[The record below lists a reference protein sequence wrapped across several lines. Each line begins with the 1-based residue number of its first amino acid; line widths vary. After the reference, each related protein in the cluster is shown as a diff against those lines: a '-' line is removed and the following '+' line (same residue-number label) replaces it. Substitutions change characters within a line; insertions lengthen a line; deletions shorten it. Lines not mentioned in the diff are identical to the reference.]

1 MSWTRPADL
10 RAQVQR
16 WWDRGELLAAQLNA
30 KSSFP
35 RRLVLKVP
43 GSKELA
49 EHFDEV
55 RAWIAELS
63 ASKYVRVEFRSL
75 RHRLLGQNS
84 VPAEAWVDSLADA
97 LALIGKRREAERFGA
112 LVAATRLRQPELL
125 SWLEQKPLRA
135 LDLADDWQRLLDLVR
150 WIQANPHCRRY
161 LRQIDLPG
169 VHTKFIETH
178 RATLA
183 EFLDR
188 VLPPDAINGNVSGVT
203 QFARRYG
210 FRDKPLRVRF
220 RVLDPERA
228 VLPFGGDQDITVDA
242 PSFARLDPKVS
253 RVLITENEVNF
264 LALPPLPDTL
274 AIFGA
279 GYGFEVLGTAM
290 WLYQCRL
297 LYWGD
302 IDTHGFAIL
311 DQLRAVFPHAE
322 SLLMDRNTLLSFRD
336 QWGREDKPA
345 KRELSRLTA
354 DEATLYDELRNDR
367 YGKNLRLEQER
378 IGFNW
383 IETTLRQWFES

>member
-1 MSWTRPADL
+1 LSWTRPVDL

-30 KSSFP
+30 QASFP

-49 EHFDEV
+49 ERFDEV

-63 ASKYVRVEFRSL
+63 TAKYVRVEFRSL
-75 RHRLLGQNS
+75 RHRLLGQNQ

-112 LVAATRLRQPELL
+112 LVATTRLRQPELL

-135 LDLADDWQRLLDLVR
+135 LDLADDWQRLLDLVS
-150 WIQANPHCRRY
+150 WIQANPHCGRY

-178 RATLA
+178 RSTLA

-188 VLPPDAINGNVSGVT
+188 VLPPDAINGTASGVT

-228 VLPFGGDQDITVDA
+228 VLPFGGDQDITLDA
-242 PSFARLDPKVS
+242 PSFARLHPNIS

-264 LALPPLPDTL
+264 LALPPFPDSL

-322 SLLMDRNTLLSFRD
+322 SLLMDRSTLLSFRD
-336 QWGREDKPA
+336 QWGREDKPT
-345 KRELSRLTA
+345 KRELGRLTA

-367 YGKNLRLEQER
+367 YASNLRLEQER

-383 IETTLRQWFES
+383 IETTLRQWLES